1 MPTDLW
7 QTLARETRP
16 IVMYGMGNGADKI
29 LAVLERFGIVVQ
41 DFFASDGFVRGH
53 RFHGKEVLSYAQI
66 EEKYDDFVVLLSFA
80 TAREEVLANIER
92 IAQAHPLY
100 APDVPVVGQTLF
112 DASFYQA
119 HKEELQAVRELLCD
133 AESRELFDCVVDYK
147 LSGKIDRL
155 LSAHQE
161 KETIW
166 HTVLHPQ
173 SYRTYAD
180 LGAYCGDTVQ
190 EVLGYAP
197 YLEQVIAF
205 EPDERNFRKL
215 AENAQKN
222 GFEEKLCAYPY
233 AAWDLEETLTF
244 RQEGNRNAG
253 VGNSLFGSGGK
264 LKSVQAMPLD
274 AILCG
279 APIDYIKYDVEGAE
293 EKALLGSA
301 KTIAMH
307 RPDLCVSVYHRSEDL
322 FALPLLVHRLCPAYR
337 LSLRRLRGVP
347 AWDLNLY
354 ASVR

>member
-7 QTLARETRP
+7 QMLAQESRP

-29 LAVLERFGIVVQ
+29 LSVLERFGIAVQ

-80 TAREEVLANIER
+80 TAREEVLANIKR
-92 IAQAHPLY
+92 IAAAHPLY

-119 HKEELQAVRELLCD
+119 HKEEFHAARALFCD

-147 LSGKIDRL
+147 LSGKIERL
-155 LSAHQE
+155 LTAYQE
-161 KETIW
+161 KDTLW
-166 HTVLHPQ
+166 HTVLHPE
-173 SYRTYAD
+173 SYRSYAD
-180 LGAYCGDTVQ
+180 LGAYCGDTAAEALQ
-190 EVLGYAP
+190 YAP
-197 YLEQVIAF
+197 HLEKIVAF
-205 EPDERNFRKL
+205 EPDEKNFKKL
-215 AENAQKN
+215 MANAHQN

-233 AAWDLEETLTF
+233 AAWDREEVLAF

-253 VGNSLFGSGGK
+253 VGQSLSGSGGK

-274 AILCG
+274 SVLCG

-293 EKALLGSA
+293 EKALLGSERTLLA
-301 KTIAMH
+301 H

-322 FALPLLVHRLCPAYR
+322 FALPLLLHRLCPEYR
-337 LSLRRLRGVP
+337 LSLRRLGGVP